1 MSRSSS
7 NGSESETS
15 RVQDEAGVGGL
26 ARDTAPP
33 ARTYSS
39 PTAGGPP
46 TTPSRTHVDEQ
57 YNLGDTA
64 DRDCRSVRN
73 SPGPTKL
80 VTSPLHTELGGGQPH
95 TRRANVTIGAQRGA
109 KQGHLA
115 ARADYYEAAKNSE
128 DGEVRRPKSE
138 ERLSEYERVPEEA
151 HSALGATI
159 GAKRGAS

>member
-7 NGSESETS
+7 NSSESETS

-95 TRRANVTIGAQRGA
+95 TRGANVTLNHCYQVNTRTA
-109 KQGHLA
+109 K
-115 ARADYYEAAKNSE
+115 
-128 DGEVRRPKSE
+128 
-138 ERLSEYERVPEEA
+138 
-151 HSALGATI
+151 LGFL
-159 GAKRGAS
+159 

>member
-39 PTAGGPP
+39 PIAGGPP

-80 VTSPLHTELGGGQPH
+80 VTSPLHAELGGGQPH
-95 TRRANVTIGAQRGA
+95 TRGANVTI
-109 KQGHLA
+109 LLLPCF
-115 ARADYYEAAKNSE
+115 DFFF
-128 DGEVRRPKSE
+128 
-138 ERLSEYERVPEEA
+138 L
-151 HSALGATI
+151 
-159 GAKRGAS
+159 